1 MAKND
6 QFRLEETQPVKWPQD
21 KPHTLIEKRREARQW
36 KKQFPYYRD
45 KLAQA
50 LRRVGAA
57 EIVLTYNAGDA
68 ARRDPGVAVYFA
80 RAVKAQD
87 FSWQSALG
95 LDNPAP
101 TLKEIDDAF
110 RDKAMKFHPDRPGGD
125 VAMYRQMVQHRENAK
140 RWILNKLDEM
150 PELVLWCD
158 TFTEIRWNVA
168 ALAFGIAALHKLEE
182 FGLPHMVEGAFRGFR
197 TQIEHKSGESNGER
211 IITN

>member
-1 MAKND
+1 MAE
-6 QFRLEETQPVKWPQD
+6 QIRLEETQPVKWPQD
-21 KPHTLIEKRREARQW
+21 KPHTLIEKRRAARQW

-110 RDKAMKFHPDRPGGD
+110 RDKAMKYHPDRPGGD

-197 TQIEHKSGESNGER
+197 TQIEHKPGQANGER
-211 IITN
+211 TISA